1 MACILKFPPVQ
12 FFLYLALL
20 HSAILATFSEI
31 GIEAH
36 IEQAHAHAKEHDFT
50 RAIEYLVNALEI
62 APKSTE
68 AYLQIGDLFFN
79 IGKIGEAVES
89 YLIAR
94 QLQPNAPGAQDRLNA
109 VTHYNSGLLFLRRGE
124 YEKAKAEYQLTIEL
138 CPNQSFPYYQIG
150 HLLSQQRNFSQ
161 AVPYYQKSIQ
171 LYAENTGAHYQLM
184 KAYFRSNELAKGN
197 GQLIKLRRIRAQKR
211 FRMAEDDLKSGNINQ
226 AVKLYN
232 RTLDMD
238 TEYTPAYARLGA
250 IAFQKG
256 ELVEA
261 RNHLR
266 RAIEID
272 PDFTTAHYQLGWIYQ
287 QSGQFQQAIQSLERV
302 VALQPNSASACN
314 TLAMFYLERDS
325 RLDKALALAK
335 RAVKFKPIPSYWDT
349 LSYSLYKKQKY
360 EEADKAIKK
369 ALELQPD
376 HPEYLTRQRAIQQR
390 LLK

>member
-1 MACILKFPPVQ
+1 M
-12 FFLYLALL
+12 ALL

-171 LYAENTGAHYQLM
+171 LYAENTSAHYQLEGLFPL
-184 KAYFRSNELAKGN
+184 KRPGKRERS
-197 GQLIKLRRIRAQKR
+197 
-211 FRMAEDDLKSGNINQ
+211 
-226 AVKLYN
+226 
-232 RTLDMD
+232 T
-238 TEYTPAYARLGA
+238 
-250 IAFQKG
+250 
-256 ELVEA
+256 
-261 RNHLR
+261 
-266 RAIEID
+266 
-272 PDFTTAHYQLGWIYQ
+272 YQ
-287 QSGQFQQAIQSLERV
+287 
-302 VALQPNSASACN
+302 
-314 TLAMFYLERDS
+314 T
-325 RLDKALALAK
+325 
-335 RAVKFKPIPSYWDT
+335 
-349 LSYSLYKKQKY
+349 
-360 EEADKAIKK
+360 
-369 ALELQPD
+369 
-376 HPEYLTRQRAIQQR
+376 
-390 LLK
+390 